1 MNENGTVKDLES
13 QARNTRQLMD
23 RLNLAA
29 YGMTFDEALKLRS
42 LDHSRAAH
50 DTTSNHDNPKEK
62 GGSHGK

>member
-1 MNENGTVKDLES
+1 MNENGTVKDLEA

-29 YGMTFDEALKLRS
+29 YGMTMDEALRIG
-42 LDHSRAAH
+42 AH
-50 DTTSNHDNPKEK
+50 GTDRTAETTSNHDNPKAE